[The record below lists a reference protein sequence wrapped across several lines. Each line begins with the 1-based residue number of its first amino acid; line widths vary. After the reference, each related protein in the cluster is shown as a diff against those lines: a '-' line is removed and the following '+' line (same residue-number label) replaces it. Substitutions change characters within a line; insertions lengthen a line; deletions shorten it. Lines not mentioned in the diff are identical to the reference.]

1 MIVHKVFVSEDI
13 DSNNLG
19 VTTTLLQL
27 GYTTI
32 GHSQYCDDAFLKLKK
47 AIQDNEPYELLITD
61 LSFENAR
68 DHKTLQNGQELITA
82 IKELSPELKVIV
94 FSVEDDHN
102 TIKRLFENQ
111 KINGYICK
119 GLHGLKELQ
128 KGIEAIS
135 NNQNYTCPVATAVLQ
150 QKNSIEIDAYE
161 EQILVYLAKG
171 YKQNDISQLL
181 KEQGIAPNSI
191 RSIEATISKLK
202 DNFNASNTTHLV
214 YLVSSLG
221 LI

>member
-1 MIVHKVFVSEDI
+1 MIVHKIFVSEDI

-27 GYTTI
+27 GYTDI
-32 GHSQYCDDAFLKLKK
+32 GHAQYCDEAFLKLKK
-47 AIQDNEPYELLITD
+47 AIQDHEPYDLLITD
-61 LSFENAR
+61 LSFENPR
-68 DHKTLQNGQELITA
+68 DKKTLQNGQELIKA

-94 FSVEDDHN
+94 FSVEDDYN
-102 TIKRLFENQ
+102 AIKSLFDDQ
-111 KINGYICK
+111 QINAYICK

-128 KGIEAIS
+128 KGIDAVN

-150 QKNSIEIDAYE
+150 QKNSFEIDAYE

-181 KEQGIAPNSI
+181 KEQGISPNSI

-202 DNFNASNTTHLV
+202 DNFNASNTTHLI
-214 YLVSSLG
+214 YMVSSLG